1 MHSFSTMPYM
11 QRLFLTFAC
20 LVATFHTATAEES
33 PPQATGPTFA
43 VRLKDGRTISSRL
56 VQADGSRAIGLASG
70 SHSLVDV
77 QRLDLPARQPDQV
90 DLLPL
95 KRIVLVNGDSLTVP
109 LISVKPDGIRVANSG
124 LAGPIPLNVVASID
138 AMEGARDLF
147 CVLIDEANQAW
158 SSRPAGTVVDD
169 AQFGEALKLVSGSTA
184 ELVLPRNFSEG
195 EFSLWLKMPQ
205 GNVGEIGETVIEFG
219 FADPAKIVVVAWNR
233 TDAGSVVR
241 VTGETRQS
249 TLRQGIKAG
258 EWLCVRLL
266 LSEQLIV
273 AIDRSVVASLPGNT
287 GGLRSVKV
295 NLNEDRQNR
304 PAPAELLIGPCFA
317 REHAEVAGRRSLV
330 GQQDALELRDG
341 IAVYGKLTRGNA
353 SQMELLVRGK
363 QRTASWAEMHRV
375 LIGTRPLQPAAPPT
389 GYLARID
396 LQLQRSSSTPST
408 LDSLQGAITAIREG
422 GLELQHPLLEPVR
435 IGWDQ
440 VRRITP
446 LFRGTSYPLELRVR
460 HLGNSLRDDFQHPE
474 PEGPRLKSLFELPS
488 RHVGNGMLTFTLR
501 DLEPSGPDTLR
512 ASPALADLRD
522 GYLATVVYLNGKLLC
537 RLNDRIS
544 TWSTSSEPQR
554 IRVPV
559 AASFLLE
566 GTNSLELRQ
575 QSARRDE
582 TLFDDT
588 EVLSISFDRQE
599 P

>member
-20 LVATFHTATAEES
+20 LVATSHAATAEES

-56 VQADGSRAIGLASG
+56 AHAEGSRAIGLASG
-70 SHSLVDV
+70 SQSLADV

-95 KRIVLVNGDSLTVP
+95 KRIVLVNGDSLTAP
-109 LISVKPDGIRVANSG
+109 LMAVKPDGIRVANSG

-169 AQFGEALKLVSGSTA
+169 AQFGKALKLVSGSNA

-219 FADPAKIVVVAWNR
+219 VADTAKSVVVAWNR

-241 VTGETRQS
+241 VADKTWQS
-249 TLRQGIKAG
+249 TGRQGIKAG

-273 AIDRSVVASLPGNT
+273 AIDRSVVASLPGGN
-287 GGLRSVKV
+287 GGLQIVKV
-295 NLNEDRQNR
+295 SLNANSQKHPTSEI
-304 PAPAELLIGPCFA
+304 LIGPCFA

-408 LDSLQGAITAIREG
+408 LDSLQGAMTAIREG
-422 GLELQHPLLEPVR
+422 GLELQHPLLGLVR

-474 PEGPRLKSLFELPS
+474 PEGPRLKSLFGLPS
-488 RHVGNGMLTFTLR
+488 RHVGNGLLTFTLR

-512 ASPALADLRD
+512 ASPVLADLRD

-588 EVLSISFDRQE
+588 EVLSISFDREE

>member
-20 LVATFHTATAEES
+20 LVATFHPATAEES

-56 VQADGSRAIGLASG
+56 AHAEGSRAIELASG
-70 SHSLVDV
+70 SHSLADV

-95 KRIVLVNGDSLTVP
+95 KRIVLVNGDSLTIP
-109 LISVKPDGIRVANSG
+109 LIIVKPDGIRVAHSG
-124 LAGPIPLNVVASID
+124 LAEPIPLNVVASID

-169 AQFGEALKLVSGSTA
+169 AQFGKALKLGSGSNA

-205 GNVGEIGETVIEFG
+205 GDAGENGEPSIEFG
-219 FADPAKIVVVAWNR
+219 FSEPARSVVVAWNR
-233 TDAGSVVR
+233 ADAGSVVR
-241 VTGETRQS
+241 VTDETRQS
-249 TLRQGIKAG
+249 TVRQGIRAG

-273 AIDRSVVASLPGNT
+273 AIDRSVVASLPGNN
-287 GGLRSVKV
+287 GGLQTVRVQ
-295 NLNEDRQNR
+295 LNTNSQKHPTSEI
-304 PAPAELLIGPCFA
+304 LIGPCFA
-317 REHAEVAGRRSLV
+317 REHAEVAGRRRLV

-375 LIGTRPLQPAAPPT
+375 VIGTRPLQPAAPPT

-422 GLELQHPLLEPVR
+422 GLELQHPLLGLVR

-440 VRRITP
+440 VRRIRP
-446 LFRGTSYPLELRVR
+446 LFRGTSYPLELRAR
-460 HLGNSLRDDFQHPE
+460 HIGNSLRDDFQHSE
-474 PEGPRLKSLFELPS
+474 PEGPRLKSLFGLPS

-512 ASPALADLRD
+512 ASPVLADLRD

-588 EVLSISFDRQE
+588 EVLSISFDREE